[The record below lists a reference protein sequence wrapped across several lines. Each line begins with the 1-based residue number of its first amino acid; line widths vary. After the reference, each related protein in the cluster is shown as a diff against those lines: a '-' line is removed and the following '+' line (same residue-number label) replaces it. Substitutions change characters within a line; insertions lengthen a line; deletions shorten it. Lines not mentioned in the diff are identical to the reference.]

1 VNSDHRAFA
10 KLLTVS
16 AVAAIAAWIFAC
28 CLVGVIV
35 YRTVTE
41 GAATLWEPKTI
52 PVLVLFVLIGVGL
65 ARAATVVRDQTRAT
79 RALAG
84 RIRAL
89 SRELPASTLDDVR
102 TAGLEGRVQLVES
115 SEPFSF
121 TYGVRP
127 PRVVISEGLVLKLS
141 GDELG
146 AVLEHERYHL
156 QNADPLKAGVALAL
170 SRMFFYLPVLHDL
183 RGHYI
188 VGRELVADRRAMD
201 ARGARS
207 LAGALQK
214 VLQGP
219 VWFETGAA
227 AAIGG
232 SEALDARVAQ
242 LESGEAPP
250 PSPRSRT
257 AVGVT
262 IGAGTVLAGSLVG
275 SLVAF
280 GPVMARLCGA

>member
-16 AVAAIAAWIFAC
+16 AVAAIATWIFAC
-28 CLVGVIV
+28 CLVGVVV
-35 YRTVTE
+35 YRAVTD
-41 GAATLWEPKTI
+41 GVTTLWEPRTV
-52 PVLVLFVLIGVGL
+52 PVLVLFALISVGL
-65 ARAATVVRDQTRAT
+65 ARAMAVVRKQVRAT
-79 RALAG
+79 RALDQ
-84 RIRAL
+84 RVLAL
-89 SRELPASTLDDVR
+89 SRQLPVSTLDHVQA
-102 TAGLEGRVQLVES
+102 AGVEGRVQLIES

-121 TYGVRP
+121 TYGVRA
-127 PRVVISEGLVLKLS
+127 PRVVISEGLIVNLS

-156 QNADPLKAGVALAL
+156 RNADPLRAGVALAL

-188 VGRELVADRRAMD
+188 VGRELVADRRAMR
-201 ARGARS
+201 AHGARS

-219 VWFETGAA
+219 EWFETGAA

-242 LESGEAPP
+242 LESGEEPP
-250 PSPRSRT
+250 PDRPSRA

-262 IGAGTVLAGSLVG
+262 LGTGTVLAGSLVG

-280 GPVMARLCGA
+280 GPVMAKLCGT